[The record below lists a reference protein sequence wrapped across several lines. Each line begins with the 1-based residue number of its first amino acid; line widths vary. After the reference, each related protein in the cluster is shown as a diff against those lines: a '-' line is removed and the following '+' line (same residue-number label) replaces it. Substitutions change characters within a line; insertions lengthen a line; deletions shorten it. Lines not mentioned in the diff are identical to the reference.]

1 MNKGKYYDGRI
12 TQRKGENIRVEYD
25 NGETENTTMAA
36 IRVNP
41 RDNQCA
47 TAEASIDIEP
57 LADNPFGVK
66 DVPDP
71 DGDDVKT
78 FAEGVKLSGGADDD
92 NAKVWSD
99 NTVKGT
105 AKTLN
110 GEWSSRWNVGSAG
123 TEWIAGSAEVKSAGD
138 RIYILYKDKTRSYL
152 IDARREKDRLVGRY
166 VRVEQPGD
174 TSPWVGKIVSPE
186 RIDGEWSMGAGT
198 CSRKLADK

>member
-1 MNKGKYYDGRI
+1 M
-12 TQRKGENIRVEYD
+12 QRTRQFLFCVL
-25 NGETENTTMAA
+25 AA
-36 IRVNP
+36 SMGLGLLVLS
-41 RDNQCA
+41 
-47 TAEASIDIEP
+47 AEL
-57 LADNPFGVK
+57 LAEEKARNPFGVK

-92 NAKVWSD
+92 NAKVWTD

-105 AKTLN
+105 AKTID
-110 GEWSSRWNVGSAG
+110 GEWSSRWNAGSAG

-138 RIYILYKDKTRSYL
+138 RIYILYKVKTRCYL

-166 VRVEQPGD
+166 VRVDQPGD

-186 RIDGEWSMGAGT
+186 RIDGEWSMGRWDLR
-198 CSRKLADK
+198 RKLADK